1 MKTRH
6 KTPTPRGRGPGG
18 GRTAIVSLLFAIA
31 AFAFGSAI
39 AQTADT
45 TPAIDT
51 RPRIHWLEVNGII
64 THGTAAFVDRG
75 IARAEEAGAT
85 AVVIELDTPGGVVD
99 STRDIVKS
107 QLNARIPV
115 VVWVGPRGARAGS
128 AGVFITLAANVAA
141 MAPGS
146 NIGAAHPIGIGEGPP
161 GEDEEEEEERKEKEE
176 EKEAGKDGK
185 NGVRQFKFWSDRKHL
200 ARKIENDTVAWV
212 EAIARERDRN
222 VDWARAAVLDS
233 VSVTAEEALKLDVID
248 LIASDQVDL
257 LQKLDGRVVRT
268 AAGDATIRSAN
279 AAIVGEVMTRREL
292 IVSFLANP
300 TLIAILGMVVMLG
313 IYAEF
318 NHPGLIF
325 PAVIAGLSLVALLVG
340 AQVVPI
346 NIAALLLIAIG
357 FICFILEIKITSY
370 GLLTIGG
377 IAAVLLGLVM
387 LVDETVF
394 TVGIAWSTVLP
405 ALATT
410 AAIMMAITYLAVKAM
425 ASKPLG
431 DTGELVGRIV
441 RAAGPLAPTGKV
453 VVDGVFWNAISTG
466 PVPDGG
472 AVRITGSEGLLLN
485 VEPEKS

>member
-1 MKTRH
+1 MNARS
-6 KTPTPRGRGPGG
+6 RL
-18 GRTAIVSLLFAIA
+18 AAFLLLALGSSGA
-31 AFAFGSAI
+31 AFA
-39 AQTADT
+39 QTPEPTPTAD
-45 TPAIDT
+45 P

-64 THGTAAFVDRG
+64 THGTAAYVDRG

-85 AVVIELDTPGGVVD
+85 AVVIELDTPGGLVD
-99 STRDIVKS
+99 STREIVKS

-161 GEDEEEEEERKEKEE
+161 GGEEDEEEERKQERKEE
-176 EKEAGKDGK
+176 EKEAEKDQ
-185 NGVRQFKFWSDRKHL
+185 RQFKFWSDRKHL

-212 EAIARERDRN
+212 EAIARERGRN
-222 VDWARAAVLDS
+222 VEWARDAVLDS
-233 VSVTAEEALKLDVID
+233 VSITAEDALAKRVID

-292 IVSFLANP
+292 VVSFLANP

-325 PAVIAGLSLVALLVG
+325 PAVTAGLALVALLVG

-357 FICFILEIKITSY
+357 FICFILEVKITSY

-377 IAAVLLGLVM
+377 IAAILLGLVM

-394 TVGIAWSTVLP
+394 TVGIAWSAVLP

-410 AAIMMAITYLAVKAM
+410 AAITMGITFLAVRAM
-425 ASKPLG
+425 ASPPLG

-441 RAAGPLAPTGKV
+441 RAAGPLSPEGKV
-453 VVDGVFWNAISTG
+453 MVDGVFWNAVSTVPVADGG
-466 PVPDGG
+466 PVRIVG
-472 AVRITGSEGLLLN
+472 ARGLLLS
-485 VEPEKS
+485 VEPASS